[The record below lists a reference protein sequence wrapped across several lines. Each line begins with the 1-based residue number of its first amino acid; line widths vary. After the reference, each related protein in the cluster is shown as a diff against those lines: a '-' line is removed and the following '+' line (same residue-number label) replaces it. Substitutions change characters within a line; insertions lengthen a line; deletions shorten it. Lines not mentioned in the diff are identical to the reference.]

1 MQFAVIIILLVLPSS
16 SVYTF
21 CTLLYLSWGCFVT
34 CICTKDCV
42 TFFVQQFV
50 LQSISKHTNVAYIW
64 RDTTSIYTWYT
75 SLVYCCIFCT
85 LHPSTHHLFDCCI
98 FIDRY
103 HVKPKHPLISYD
115 GVCLMAVLYTNA
127 SDEWYIITIDW
138 WYGVEMAWLQ
148 PCRGRCNRD
157 MLTGAPYVMARWRI
171 SFWHFSGYSGEWFA

>member
-1 MQFAVIIILLVLPSS
+1 MQFCIAVVWTIFKRVCSLYLFKHFSHVYHSTIHRIPSMQFAVIIILLVLPSS
-16 SVYTF
+16 LVYTF

-42 TFFVQQFV
+42 TFLYNSLL

-64 RDTTSIYTWYT
+64 RDTTSIYTWYI

-103 HVKPKHPLISYD
+103 HVKRKHPLISYD
-115 GVCLMAVLYTNA
+115 GVCLMAVLYLIRATN
-127 SDEWYIITIDW
+127 DI
-138 WYGVEMAWLQ
+138 
-148 PCRGRCNRD
+148 
-157 MLTGAPYVMARWRI
+157 
-171 SFWHFSGYSGEWFA
+171 